1 MINRAIYTL
10 YLISRK
16 RKLHTHFLMAGGS
29 VYFILYLNLLT
40 ILNLLLILTGKDT
53 VVAMINNEAIFL
65 IATFIGLLVFILW
78 AKKIIHQFYTGKRLL
93 KRVNWV
99 GILTYAMLSIFLFLF
114 IVAVF
119 IEN

>member
-1 MINRAIYTL
+1 MISRAVYTL

-16 RKLHTHFLMAGGS
+16 KKLHTHFLMAGGS

-40 ILNLLLILTGKDT
+40 ILILLLTLAGKDP
-53 VVAMINNEAIFL
+53 VAAMRNNEAVFL
-65 IATFIGLLVFILW
+65 ITTFIGFVGFIIG
-78 AKKIIHQFYTGKRLL
+78 AKKAIHQFYTGKRLL

-99 GILTYAMLSIFLFLF
+99 GILTYAMLSFFLFLL
-114 IVAVF
+114 VLVVF

>member
-40 ILNLLLILTGKDT
+40 ILILLLAFAGKDP
-53 VVAMINNEAIFL
+53 VAAIINNELIFL
-65 IATFIGLLVFILW
+65 IVTFIGFLLFILW
-78 AKKIIHQFYTGKRLL
+78 AKKIIYQFYRGKRLL
-93 KRVNWV
+93 KRTNWV
-99 GILTYAMLSIFLFLF
+99 GILTYSMLSIFF
-114 IVAVF
+114 IPVCCTCGY
-119 IEN
+119 

>member
-40 ILNLLLILTGKDT
+40 ILSLLLLLTGKDP
-53 VVAMINNEAIFL
+53 VAAMINNEALFL
-65 IATFIGLLVFILW
+65 SVTFIGLLLFILW
-78 AKKIIHQFYTGKRLL
+78 AQKIIHQFYTGKRLL
-93 KRVNWV
+93 KRTKWV
-99 GILTYAMLSIFLFLF
+99 GILAYSVLTFFLFLF
-114 IVAVF
+114 VALVS